1 MLGECVFSLIGL
13 LLCSGS
19 SQVVFCW
26 SGGTYVNV
34 PVVSVMLFASVSS
47 WIRLCGQS
55 LSE

>member
-34 PVVSVMLFASVSS
+34 PVVSVMLFA
-47 WIRLCGQS
+47 
-55 LSE
+55 LSALGLDCVARV